1 MYASH
6 LPAALCKFPEKAVNN
21 LQCSSKVETFVTA
34 LQQMV
39 EMLRLVSWPSRQ
51 FTQQLHLKGLQNR
64 VITASPK
71 HKSETK

>member
-6 LPAALCKFPEKAVNN
+6 LPAALCKFPEKALNN
-21 LQCSSKVETFVTA
+21 LQCPTKVETFVTA
-34 LQQMV
+34 FQQTV

-51 FTQQLHLKGLQNR
+51 FPQQLQLKGLQNC
-64 VITASPK
+64 VITAFPK